1 MVSLNLALSDV
12 FATFLSSDN
21 WNSYIYIV
29 SVNKRSKQVALL
41 LLTFP
46 NLLESVPLIKESL
59 SYNAL

>member
-46 NLLESVPLIKESL
+46 NLLESVALIKESL